1 MGFNNGYGMEQSYY
15 VATSNAFTAAPQLEG
30 DQLADVVVIGGGY
43 TGLHAALRAAEP
55 TPLTVTAHPPR
66 ATRGTPGT
74 RPSPSCPPRHHTS
87 STTHPPSSPNP
98 TGTRPHHTPTARRG

>member
-43 TGLHAALRAAEP
+43 TGLHAALRAAERGFSVILLEAGRIGWGASGRTRWP
-55 TPLTVTAHPPR
+55 CWPGGSTPMKA
-66 ATRGTPGT
+66 A
-74 RPSPSCPPRHHTS
+74 
-87 STTHPPSSPNP
+87 
-98 TGTRPHHTPTARRG
+98 ARMA